1 VKENF
6 KKLDNKEFLLTDS
19 SLNTYSYRL
28 LTGGYLMDEFK
39 KNPIGYYMHGTEEY
53 PREAGVLV
61 RWYDL
66 RMDGDKVFGKPM
78 INLNHPRGE
87 RTVQEIENGFLNA
100 ASCGKIVALEISNN
114 PTDYLPTQEGPTVS
128 KWFNRECSLVDMPG
142 NYNALTDLVDENNF
156 PLNLADF
163 KPQFKNTMEKIFLS
177 PAHIA
182 LLPNLKANPTQDDI
196 NIAFNDLVAK
206 ANKADQL
213 QNLVTSLTTERDALK
228 TEVSNLKTQGADG
241 KVKEMLDQARDK
253 DKKITQE
260 LHDLFATQY
269 KGKPEELKKVLDVMK
284 PVGTVIDLKDGKKDM
299 KQFEGK
305 SWDQL
310 DEAGLLPNLKAADEG
325 AFFDLYEKQFNK
337 KHKDDKR

>member
-1 VKENF
+1 MKENF

-39 KNPIGYYMHGTEEY
+39 KNPIGYYMHGTDEY

-100 ASCGKIVALEISNN
+100 ASCGKIVALEISDK

-156 PLNLADF
+156 PLDLADF
-163 KPQFKNTMEKIFLS
+163 KPQFKNKMEKIFLS

-196 NIAFNDLVAK
+196 NTAFNDLVAK

-241 KVKEMLDQARDK
+241 KVKSMLDEARDK

-260 LHDLFATQY
+260 LHDLFAVQY
-269 KGKPEELKKVLDVMK
+269 KGKPDDLKKVLDVMK
-284 PVGTVIDLKDGKKDM
+284 PVGTVINLKDGKADM

-310 DEAGLLPNLKAADEG
+310 DEAGLLPNLKAADEV
-325 AFFDLYEKQFNK
+325 AFYDLYEKQFNK